1 MKLCPRVGEI
11 MEENIR
17 TVRKRKP
24 AGENKNDDGLFA
36 VGLCQAIFAVI
47 IVLTV
52 LFISKSKGTAA
63 QNLKDDF
70 ALLMSISYS
79 KEDVQKTWSSI
90 KSYFDSPASLSVFKA
105 SSEKEETTTEQSED
119 KAGTTA
125 PKEKSTEKFEE
136 KKTTVAAASETEK
149 EKTTEET
156 TTAAKTN
163 LKLSKQSESS
173 SSVKVSKTETSAA
186 KSTEQQI
193 IMPVS
198 GTYTSYFGARTNPIT
213 GNDSFHTGLD
223 IAAAQG
229 TKIKAAYSGV
239 VRKVGEDSRS
249 GKYIYLTH
257 KDGVETLYCHCSAV
271 LAEEG
276 ASIRQGETIALVGS
290 TGWSTG
296 PHLHFEFHKNGERL
310 DPLPILND
318 K

>member
-1 MKLCPRVGEI
+1 

-17 TVRKRKP
+17 TERRK
-24 AGENKNDDGLFA
+24 KNSDEKKDDGLFA

-52 LFISKSKGTAA
+52 LFVSKGTGTAA
-63 QNLKDDF
+63 QNLRDDF
-70 ALLMSISYS
+70 ALLMSVSYE
-79 KEDVQKTWSSI
+79 KEDVKKTWSSI
-90 KSYFDSPASLSVFKA
+90 KSYFSSPVNLSVFKA
-105 SSEKEETTTEQSED
+105 FENKKQTAEQTEKQTESTSAFEESTTAKPKEKDEETTSPKSE
-119 KAGTTA
+119 
-125 PKEKSTEKFEE
+125 
-136 KKTTVAAASETEK
+136 
-149 EKTTEET
+149 EKTTEKESST
-156 TTAAKTN
+156 KKTN
-163 LKLSKQSESS
+163 LSLTKKSDSSK
-173 SSVKVSKTETSAA
+173 SVTASKTKTNTS
-186 KSTEQQI
+186 KNTSQQI

-198 GTYTSYFGARTNPIT
+198 GPYTSYFGARTNPIT
-213 GNDSFHTGLD
+213 GVDSFHTGLD

-257 KDGVETLYCHCSAV
+257 ENGVETLYCHCSAV
-271 LAEEG
+271 LAEQG

-310 DPLPILND
+310 DPLPILGSI

>member
-1 MKLCPRVGEI
+1 

-17 TVRKRKP
+17 TERRK
-24 AGENKNDDGLFA
+24 KNPDEKKDDGLFS
-36 VGLCQAIFAVI
+36 VGLCQSVFAVI

-52 LFISKSKGTAA
+52 LFVSKGTGTAA
-63 QNLKDDF
+63 QNLRDDF
-70 ALLMSISYS
+70 AFLMSVSYE
-79 KEDVQKTWSSI
+79 KEDVKKTWSSI
-90 KSYFDSPASLSVFKA
+90 RDYFSSPANLSVFKA
-105 SSEKEETTTEQSED
+105 FENEEQTTQQTEKQTESSTAAEKSTTAKPKEKEDETTSLKAEEKTSEKESSTKKINLGLTKKSD
-119 KAGTTA
+119 FSKSVTA
-125 PKEKSTEKFEE
+125 SKVKMTASQ
-136 KKTTVAAASETEK
+136 KTS
-149 EKTTEET
+149 
-156 TTAAKTN
+156 
-163 LKLSKQSESS
+163 
-173 SSVKVSKTETSAA
+173 
-186 KSTEQQI
+186 QQI

-198 GTYTSYFGARTNPIT
+198 GPYTSYFGARTNPIT
-213 GNDSFHTGLD
+213 GVDSFHTGLD

-257 KDGVETLYCHCSAV
+257 ENGIETLYCHCSAV
-271 LAEEG
+271 LAEQG

-310 DPLPILND
+310 DPLPILANI